1 MTTDLLLKA
10 VIAALSGDWHAA
22 HNIAQDMEEADA
34 HWLHAILHK
43 IEGDQWNSKYW
54 YARSAGHHYEDFPD
68 ATEELKVLLMHL
80 QNRSHK

>member
-1 MTTDLLLKA
+1 MENKLELA
-10 VIAALSGDWHAA
+10 VNAALSGDWHAA

-68 ATEELKVLLMHL
+68 ATEELKALLMHL
-80 QNRSHK
+80 QNRGQK